1 MKLNDTIF
9 SVFADEADRSVIGE
23 IHIGIG
29 YTAVLMQDGRC
40 GLCATL
46 CDSTEAYQMNTD
58 SNDYEGRSAIQLLRH
73 IRNEDTTLI
82 SRIMA
87 IALVNAL
94 NQPFARSLPEAPHD
108 WHRDLD
114 LPEGASIAMVGYFSP
129 VSDRFEE
136 KGFTVRTLDLGKNLG
151 EPKEFY
157 PWAAQQADA
166 LVITAAS
173 LVNNSLESLFSHFSG
188 RSIPTLLLGPSTIL
202 HPDVYA
208 DLPITALAGS
218 AVIDTSDMLKA
229 VRNGRGSLDVHRQAK
244 SVYLPL

>member
-46 CDSTEAYQMNTD
+46 CDGTEVYKMNSD
-58 SNDYEGRSAIQLLRH
+58 PNDYEGRSAIQLLRH
-73 IRNEDTTLI
+73 IRKDETPTI

-94 NQPFARSLPEAPHD
+94 NQPFTRSLPEAPHD
-108 WHRDLD
+108 WHHDLD
-114 LPEGASIAMVGYFSP
+114 LPQGANIAMVGYFSP

-151 EPKEFY
+151 DPKEFY
-157 PWAAQQADA
+157 PWAAEHADA

-173 LVNNSLESLFSHFSG
+173 VVNNSLESLFAHFNN
-188 RSIPTLLLGPSTIL
+188 RTLPTLLLGPSTIL
-202 HPDVYA
+202 HPDVYD

-218 AVIDTSDMLKA
+218 AVIDTADMLKA

-244 SVYLPL
+244 SVYLSL